1 MSSLTRE
8 RQLKRENG
16 IKYWIDIRDFKKK
29 TSWRCG
35 KEIYSRTFKISESV
49 FSISLFPNGSRR
61 EKKGHVSVI
70 LQNKSSWKVK
80 CAVTFTVKRHVKTT
94 TGYIEKDRGWGFDG
108 FMSHEEMDEED
119 LLNEDGGLTLEVDIG
134 MLEEEVTAS
143 RRLDSEGDALRSL
156 QIEVSSIKEELESQ
170 RREIKNMKY
179 EISRKMHQLS
189 KGLKE
194 ILNKMAANSDPIVE
208 SNSLTVSS

>member
-70 LQNKSSWKVK
+70 LQNKSSWKAK
-80 CAVTFTVKRHVKTT
+80 CAVTFTVKPRV
-94 TGYIEKDRGWGFDG
+94 GSILRRASLSLLASSPLGVCS
-108 FMSHEEMDEED
+108 MLHENNCLDCQ
-119 LLNEDGGLTLEVDIG
+119 LLC
-134 MLEEEVTAS
+134 
-143 RRLDSEGDALRSL
+143 
-156 QIEVSSIKEELESQ
+156 
-170 RREIKNMKY
+170 
-179 EISRKMHQLS
+179 
-189 KGLKE
+189 
-194 ILNKMAANSDPIVE
+194 
-208 SNSLTVSS
+208 